1 MYRKFVILILLLST
15 IAGHCFSQNHNVLIL
30 NSYHSTMEWAENT
43 IKGIQKGFERDK
55 GINLYIEYLDSKRNN
70 YRGYSELFY
79 NYLKNKYHNK
89 EISVIIANDNNAL
102 DFLEKYKNSLFP
114 SVPVVLTGINVTRK
128 YPENY
133 TSIQEKIDFW
143 NNLKL
148 IKRIHPD
155 ISELYVVSDE
165 TITGKLLRKEII
177 KKLEESE
184 IKISSTFIRDYTLTE
199 LKDKISGLEKGSIVF
214 LTVFSKDRKGNYYSF
229 EKVIRELSSVSEVP
243 IYGPWEFYLGKGLTG
258 GKIVSG
264 YQHGK
269 LAANYASRI
278 IKGTDLSELP
288 VKQGPSTYKFDYNQL
303 KKHGISK
310 SQLPEDSVIINE
322 PYDYIYEHKRM
333 FIFIGIVIILLFIT
347 IFILIRYNRVKQ
359 ARIKDQQIYL
369 EKIEKANL
377 KLEKARQ
384 EAEKANRLKT
394 SFLANISHE
403 IRTPL
408 NAITG
413 FSKLLVEGKSV
424 SDFDTRKKYVD
435 LIKVNSQILLNLIND
450 IIDLSKIETG
460 QLVLNYS
467 DFDLNQLMKDLEEV
481 TLNELKKKEK
491 SKIDLLVEMDVKKE
505 NFFIRSDESR
515 LRQVLNNLIQ
525 NAVKFTHKGH
535 IVIGYK
541 VKEKE
546 LLFYVKDT
554 GIGIDQADKEI
565 IFERFNQGK
574 DVIRKHMGGTG
585 LGLSISKEII
595 QRMKG
600 EIWVE
605 SEHNKGAEFYF
616 TIPLIDV
623 AEATVSHAGV
633 KENDLAV
640 KYNWSGKRILIV
652 EDSPIAYELLI
663 KLLNITKAEFILAE
677 DGQSAIEKVKKD
689 HNIDLVLMD
698 IQLPYLDGYQT
709 TEKIKEFRPEL
720 PVVAQTANA
729 MSDDRKRCLT
739 AGCNDYLAKP
749 IDRQELLEKIDK
761 LLS

>member
-1 MYRKFVILILLLST
+1 
-15 IAGHCFSQNHNVLIL
+15 
-30 NSYHSTMEWAENT
+30 
-43 IKGIQKGFERDK
+43 
-55 GINLYIEYLDSKRNN
+55 
-70 YRGYSELFY
+70 
-79 NYLKNKYHNK
+79 
-89 EISVIIANDNNAL
+89 
-102 DFLEKYKNSLFP
+102 
-114 SVPVVLTGINVTRK
+114 
-128 YPENY
+128 
-133 TSIQEKIDFW
+133 
-143 NNLKL
+143 
-148 IKRIHPD
+148 
-155 ISELYVVSDE
+155 
-165 TITGKLLRKEII
+165 
-177 KKLEESE
+177 
-184 IKISSTFIRDYTLTE
+184 
-199 LKDKISGLEKGSIVF
+199 
-214 LTVFSKDRKGNYYSF
+214 
-229 EKVIRELSSVSEVP
+229 
-243 IYGPWEFYLGKGLTG
+243 
-258 GKIVSG
+258 
-264 YQHGK
+264 
-269 LAANYASRI
+269 
-278 IKGTDLSELP
+278 
-288 VKQGPSTYKFDYNQL
+288 
-303 KKHGISK
+303 
-310 SQLPEDSVIINE
+310 
-322 PYDYIYEHKRM
+322 
-333 FIFIGIVIILLFIT
+333 
-347 IFILIRYNRVKQ
+347 
-359 ARIKDQQIYL
+359 
-369 EKIEKANL
+369 
-377 KLEKARQ
+377 
-384 EAEKANRLKT
+384 
-394 SFLANISHE
+394 
-403 IRTPL
+403 
-408 NAITG
+408 
-413 FSKLLVEGKSV
+413 
-424 SDFDTRKKYVD
+424 
-435 LIKVNSQILLNLIND
+435 
-450 IIDLSKIETG
+450 LSKIETG
-460 QLVLNYS
+460 QLILNYS
-467 DFDLNQLMKDLEEV
+467 DFDINQLMKDLEEV

-491 SKIDLLVEMDVKKE
+491 RKIDLLVEMDVKKE

-554 GIGIDQADKEI
+554 GIGINQADKEI
-565 IFERFNQGK
+565 VFERFNQSK

-595 QRMKG
+595 NRMKG
-600 EIWVE
+600 KIWVE

-623 AEATVSHAGV
+623 AHSTFSHVGV